1 MKKVDK
7 PFATINYNGYIYT
20 IIKKQINICKTNFS
34 DMKLFHNGY
43 QKN

>member
-20 IIKKQINICKTNFS
+20 IIKKQIIYVQIQCF
-34 DMKLFHNGY
+34 F
-43 QKN
+43 